1 MLNIKYGFLE
11 FMKWVVLKNW
21 HMVVDRVASSL
32 KEISSILQHD
42 LPFSLFMLILQ
53 QFVFELQLDIT
64 ISGSSAHV
72 KVPRCMWFLAR
83 VVFYLIC
90 GDFRNFKS
98 WLFVQGSSGVN
109 RVSSSL
115 IILGNE
121 CPINEKSFETSNL
134 VFFWGSPF
142 SNLLSSRSVMSR

>member
-32 KEISSILQHD
+32 KEISSILQHN
-42 LPFSLFMLILQ
+42 LSFCLFMLILQ
-53 QFVFELQLDIT
+53 QFIFELQLNIT
-64 ISGSSAHV
+64 ISSSSAHV
-72 KVPRCMWFLAR
+72 KVPRCMWFLTR

-90 GDFRNFKS
+90 GNFRNFKS
-98 WLFVQGSSGVN
+98 WLFVQRSFRVN
-109 RVSSSL
+109 RVCSSL
-115 IILGNE
+115 IILDNE
-121 CPINEKSFETSNL
+121 CPVNEKSLETSNL

-142 SNLLSSRSVMSR
+142 SNLLS

>member
-11 FMKWVVLKNW
+11 FMKWVVLKKW

-64 ISGSSAHV
+64 ISSSSAHV

-115 IILGNE
+115 IILDNE